1 MPSDDDVEE
10 VDPDDEKEGEYE
22 EPELPTTLKK

>member
-1 MPSDDDVEE
+1 MPAEDDDVEE
-10 VDPDDEKEGEYE
+10 VDPDGEYE

>member
-10 VDPDDEKEGEYE
+10 VDPDENEGEYE